1 MSGLPDGVILG
12 LDVGT
17 VRTGVARGHT
27 LVGSASPLV
36 VIDMSTGLQDAV
48 RELVETEQAQALV
61 VGLPR
66 NLSSEDTAQTAFVR
80 QQIDS
85 HLKELGL
92 PLYIVDEALT
102 SEKAE
107 AELKARKKPY
117 AKGDVDMLAAC
128 YILEDALLHG
138 GGQRYA

>member
-1 MSGLPDGVILG
+1 
-12 LDVGT
+12 
-17 VRTGVARGHT
+17 
-27 LVGSASPLV
+27 
-36 VIDMSTGLQDAV
+36 MSTGLQDAV

>member
-1 MSGLPDGVILG
+1 LSGLPDGVILG